1 MKNRFHS
8 QLKEELNDLRPINI
22 LTHSQDLA
30 LSNKYLEVF
39 MQSLEPKI
47 FDEKVDVLFYYFIE
61 YNRTSTF
68 SLNISSSRYCMMTSK
83 Y

>member
-1 MKNRFHS
+1 M
-8 QLKEELNDLRPINI
+8 RPKNI
-22 LTHSQDLA
+22 LTHSQDLT
-30 LSNKYLEVF
+30 LSNKHLKVF
-39 MQSLEPKI
+39 IQSLEHKI

-83 Y
+83 YQKIVF